1 MMWRNY
7 LKIAWRNLIV
17 DKTYSFINILG
28 LTIGLTS
35 CLLVATVVLDEI
47 SYDSF
52 WAKKDRLYRILT
64 VETSEGMEGKS
75 ESSFVNLGATLQENF
90 PEVEASG
97 SLSKGNYNFRLEA
110 NSTDVIEMNLIQAD
124 TNVWDMLDFN
134 IVQGAPERYRS
145 GIGNLV
151 VTESFV
157 ETHFP
162 NESPVG
168 KEIQLVSPYLSESRP
183 FLITGIIADIP
194 SNSYLRAD
202 GIQISKP
209 SDMPLSKEGW
219 GYFDEQMIL
228 VSSNT
233 AIPAFTEK
241 VNDWYKNY
249 ITDASE
255 EVKQR
260 VNTYEFQPIEDIYLK
275 SDFASQEVKGNP
287 ANVYLFSGVAILLLA
302 IAFINFVNL
311 SAARSIKRFREIGV
325 RKVLGAGKSQLVSQF
340 LYESLLFFLIAA
352 LLASALYALSL
363 IQVEELLGH
372 QLETRLFENMPLLLG
387 FATCV
392 LLMGILAGVYPAWMV
407 AGFPV
412 GNALKNSF
420 GRSGSISVSFIRKG
434 LVATQFVFAIL
445 VLIGTVTVWSQMRY
459 MEEKD
464 LGYDPSHILS
474 ISSFATEGKSTEL
487 KQQIEKIAGVEAV
500 SLSNWVPTQGAA
512 SMTKRIQ
519 YPQDPDQVIPVQYII
534 GDIDLP
540 RVLGMEIIEGR
551 DFEQRDNSQS
561 TLLALEEKED
571 TDKMSSVIL
580 MTQSTA
586 ELLEVADLGGSVP
599 NLKETPV
606 GIIGDFHSISLRDP
620 IKPTVIMANNDFNY
634 ASVLIKFK
642 EGTESQVLG
651 AVGAIWKSFY
661 DVKPF
666 KFEWVDDLVKK
677 QYDKEHRQAELFTFF
692 SGLMLFLACLGVFGL
707 VVHATEQRVKE
718 IGVRKVLGASAVSI
732 VQIFSWDYLK
742 LLLVSLLIAS
752 PIAWYLMNHWLLDF
766 AYKISL
772 EWWMFAGAGFLA
784 GSLALATV
792 SVRVLWTAHIN
803 PIHSLRSE

>member
-17 DKTYSFINILG
+17 DKTYSFINIFG

-75 ESSFVNLGATLQENF
+75 ESSFVNLAATLQENF

-97 SLSKGNYNFRLEA
+97 SLSKGNYTFRLDEH
-110 NSTDVIEMNLIQAD
+110 STDAIQMNLIQAD
-124 TNVWDMLDFN
+124 TNVWEMLDFK
-134 IVQGAPERYRS
+134 VLQGAPERYRP
-145 GIGNLV
+145 GTGNLV

-157 ETHFP
+157 DTHFP

-168 KEIQLVSPYLSESRP
+168 KEIQLVSSYLSESRP

-194 SNSYLRAD
+194 SNSYLRAE

-233 AIPAFTEK
+233 AIQAFTAK

-287 ANVYLFSGVAILLLA
+287 SNVYLFSGVAMLLLM

-325 RKVLGAGKSQLVSQF
+325 RKVLGAGKRQLITQF

-352 LLASALYALSL
+352 LLASTLYALSL
-363 IQVEELLGH
+363 VQVEALLGH
-372 QLETRLFENMPLLLG
+372 RLETRLFENMPLLLG
-387 FATCV
+387 FAICV
-392 LLMGILAGVYPAWMV
+392 LMMGTLAGVYPAWMV

-420 GRSGSISVSFIRKG
+420 NKKGTVSVSFIRKS

-459 MEEKD
+459 MEDKD
-464 LGYDPSHILS
+464 LGYDPSQILS
-474 ISSFATEGKSTEL
+474 ISSFATEGKSAEL

-500 SLSNWVPTQGAA
+500 SISNWVPTQGAG

-519 YPQDPDQVIPVQYII
+519 NPQDPDQVIPVHYII

-540 RVLGMEIIEGR
+540 RVMGMEIKEGR
-551 DFEQRDNSQS
+551 GFELRDNIQS
-561 TLLALEEKED
+561 TLLSLEDSEVS
-571 TDKMSSVIL
+571 DKKSPVIL

-586 ELLEVADLGGSVP
+586 ELLEVTDLGGAVP
-599 NLKETPV
+599 NLEETPV

-634 ASVLIKFK
+634 ASVLIKVQD
-642 EGTESQVLG
+642 GTESQVLD
-651 AVGAIWKSFY
+651 AVGMIWKEFY

-666 KFEWVDDLVKK
+666 KFEWVDELVNK
-677 QYDKEHRQAELFTFF
+677 QYDKEHRQAQLFTFF
-692 SGLMLFLACLGVFGL
+692 SGLMLFLASLGVFGL

-718 IGVRKVLGASAVSI
+718 IGVRKVLGASGFSI
-732 VQIFSWDYLK
+732 VQLFSLDYLK
-742 LLLVSLLIAS
+742 LVLVSLLIAS
-752 PIAWYLMNHWLLDF
+752 PIAWYLMNIWLLDF

-772 EWWMFAGAGFLA
+772 QWWMFVGAGCLA
-784 GSLALATV
+784 GVLALATV
-792 SVRVLWTAHIN
+792 SARVLWTAHIN
-803 PIHSLRSE
+803 PVNSLRSE

>member
-7 LKIAWRNLIV
+7 FKIAWRNLIV
-17 DKTYSFINILG
+17 DKTYSFINIFG
-28 LTIGLTS
+28 LTIGLAS

-75 ESSFVNLGATLQENF
+75 ESSFTNLAATLQENF
-90 PEVEASG
+90 LEVEAAG
-97 SLSKGNYNFRLEA
+97 SISKGNYNFRLDEH
-110 NSTDVIEMNLIQAD
+110 STDVIQMNLIQAD
-124 TNVWDMLDFN
+124 TNVWEMLDFT
-134 IVQGAPERYRS
+134 ILQGAPEHYRP

-151 VTESFV
+151 VTQSFV
-157 ETHFP
+157 DSHFP

-168 KEIQLVSPYLSESRP
+168 KEIQLVSPYLSDSRP

-194 SNSYLRAD
+194 SNTYLRAE

-209 SDMPLSKEGW
+209 SDTPLSREGW
-219 GYFDEQMIL
+219 GYFDEQLIL
-228 VSSNT
+228 VSSQT
-233 AIPAFTEK
+233 VIPAFTDK
-241 VNDWYKNY
+241 VNKWYKDY

-287 ANVYLFSGVAILLLA
+287 ANVYLFSGVAILLLT

-311 SAARSIKRFREIGV
+311 SSARSIKRFREIGV
-325 RKVLGAGKSQLVSQF
+325 RKVLGAGRRQLISQF

-352 LLASALYALSL
+352 LLASTLYGLSL
-363 IQVEELLGH
+363 VHVEELLGH
-372 QLETRLFENMPLLLG
+372 RLEIKFFENVPLLLG
-387 FATCV
+387 FAICV
-392 LLMGILAGVYPAWMV
+392 ILLGIMAGVYPALMV
-407 AGFPV
+407 AGFPL

-420 GRSGSISVSFIRKG
+420 DRKGSVSVSIIRKG

-445 VLIGTVTVWSQMRY
+445 VLIGTVTVWSQMRF
-459 MEEKD
+459 MEDKD
-464 LGYDPSHILS
+464 LGYDPSHVLS
-474 ISSFATEGKSTEL
+474 ISSFATEGKSAEL

-500 SLSNWVPTQGAA
+500 SLSNWVPTKG
-512 SMTKRIQ
+512 SGSLTKRIEN
-519 YPQDPDQVIPVQYII
+519 PQDPDQVIPVDYII

-540 RVLGMEIIEGR
+540 KVMGMEIKEGR
-551 DFEQRDNSQS
+551 DFEQRDNLQS
-561 TLLALEEKED
+561 TLVSVED
-571 TDKMSSVIL
+571 SEANDKVSPVIL

-586 ELLEVADLGGSVP
+586 ELLGVTELGGAVS
-599 NLKETPV
+599 NLEETPI
-606 GIIGDFHSISLRDP
+606 GILSDFHSISLRDP
-620 IKPTVIMANNDFNY
+620 IKPTVIMANNEFKY
-634 ASVLIKFK
+634 ASVLIKVQD
-642 EGTESQVLG
+642 GTESQALD
-651 AVGAIWKSFY
+651 AVGAIWKEFY
-661 DVKPF
+661 DAKPF

-677 QYDKEHRQAELFTFF
+677 QYDKEHRQAQLFTIF
-692 SGLMLFLACLGVFGL
+692 SGLMLFLASLGVFGL
-707 VVHATEQRVKE
+707 VVHSTEQRVKE

-732 VQIFSWDYLK
+732 VQMFSIDYLK
-742 LLLVSLLIAS
+742 LVLVSLLIAS
-752 PIAWYLMNHWLLDF
+752 PIAWYLMNIWLLDF

-772 EWWMFAGAGFLA
+772 QWWMFVGAGFLA
-784 GSLALATV
+784 GFLALATV
-792 SVRVLWTAHIN
+792 SARVLWTAHSN